1 MIETQLTP
9 VRLTMGAAVEFIL
22 LLAAEILAGDQ
33 AAEANGC
40 EKVSLC
46 TIARLLGYRVALV
59 YWDGADVLF
68 YVFSAGRTHNP
79 GWARSN

>member
-1 MIETQLTP
+1 MSTAGQRKKNRAAMAPAWQRLKTMIETQLTP

-22 LLAAEILAGDQ
+22 LFAAEILAGDQ

-46 TIARLLGYRVALV
+46 TIARVLGYRIALV
-59 YWDGADVLF
+59 
-68 YVFSAGRTHNP
+68 
-79 GWARSN
+79 